1 MSEGQKFQ
9 SGERRKQAKAFGAVT
24 AAPFLRWLAR
34 HLPSRRMRAAVWKHV
49 VCPHLWW
56 RRFDFTAQIPL
67 GLSVRGSTADPTQR
81 YLYYFG
87 IWEPNLTA
95 WFKRRLK
102 PRDGFVDVGANVG
115 YFSLLA
121 SKLVGEEGSVV
132 AIEPCPGAFRFL
144 QENVKLNS
152 LQNVSALQVAAS
164 DHEGELQL
172 YWGDRGTAKATV
184 VSSVAEERHFAS
196 SSRVHTLPLSRI
208 LSEREI
214 RGARVIKIDFEGHEA
229 EVLLGMVPIL
239 DRCRNDLEIAV
250 EMTPSALQQR
260 STAEVLRP
268 LTS

>member
-1 MSEGQKFQ
+1 M
-9 SGERRKQAKAFGAVT
+9 
-24 AAPFLRWLAR
+24 
-34 HLPSRRMRAAVWKHV
+34 
-49 VCPHLWW
+49 
-56 RRFDFTAQIPL
+56 
-67 GLSVRGSTADPTQR
+67 
-81 YLYYFG
+81 
-87 IWEPNLTA
+87 
-95 WFKRRLK
+95 
-102 PRDGFVDVGANVG
+102 DVGANVG

-132 AIEPCPGAFRFL
+132 AIEPCPVAFSFL

-172 YWGDRGTAKATV
+172 YWGDMDTAKATV
-184 VSSVAEERHFAS
+184 VSSMAGERGFAS
-196 SSRVHTLPLSRI
+196 SSRVHALPLSRI

-214 RGARVIKIDFEGHEA
+214 RGARVIKIDVEGHEA

-250 EMTPSALQQR
+250 EVTPSAWRQR

-268 LTS
+268 LTSRGFQLYEIRNDYSAMAYFAHYPPLEPIRLVDADFHDRKDLILSRAEK